1 MTWDM
6 DVFGTVCICIALTI
20 IAIRDRSVSPVVRER
35 DEPQWWVELKSR
47 AGRG

>member
-1 MTWDM
+1 MPYHLDLFAVTS
-6 DVFGTVCICIALTI
+6 ICISLAI